1 MTPIYSLIIGN
12 QQFVDKLPLGGYRA
26 DTPEDIHAPDLV
38 MSVQVIEEGVL
49 RVLLPRIGIRKH
61 SLHAHRVELLTEP
74 GQSYL
79 LRIVEPVRHVGRTT
93 A

>member
-1 MTPIYSLIIGN
+1 
-12 QQFVDKLPLGGYRA
+12 
-26 DTPEDIHAPDLV
+26 
-38 MSVQVIEEGVL
+38 MSIQVVEEGVL
-49 RVLLPRIGIRKH
+49 RVLLPRIGIREH
-61 SLHAHRVELLTEP
+61 SLHAHRVELLAKT

>member
-26 DTPEDIHAPDLV
+26 DASVDVHASDLV

-49 RVLLPRIGIRKH
+49 RVLLSRIGIREH
-61 SLHAHRVELLTEP
+61 SLHAHRVELLAEP

-79 LRIVEPVRHVGRTT
+79 LRIVEPVRHVGCT
-93 A
+93 AA